1 MVQVL
6 QSANYYREKVHEQ
19 THNLKLLLTELR
31 NELPSSGPLKF
42 ADANIELIDRVSKFF
57 IKELELSTNDKER
70 IDCCK
75 KYLNFLQNITE
86 NVIPFLEGITFVSVL
101 SLLLQKEQN
110 MVYCDPL
117 NCRHL

>member
-1 MVQVL
+1 MVQVF

-57 IKELELSTNDKER
+57 IKELELSANDKER

-86 NVIPFLEGITFVSVL
+86 NVIPFLEGINEAFIPSEF
-101 SLLLQKEQN
+101 LLTLAHQTKELAIN
-110 MVYCDPL
+110 
-117 NCRHL
+117 